1 MRVTNN
7 IRKKLIEIVGSED
20 FTEEPRTLEE
30 YMKDPGNPVL
40 IDPKRSVAIIKPESL
55 DEVKSVVK
63 VLNEEKI
70 PIVPRSCGL
79 DYHGNTIPVVDGAV
93 ILDLSKMRKIVELFP
108 TGEEG
113 MCATVEPGVSFEQLQ
128 RELDKYDV
136 RIPMPARHPAKATIV
151 STYANKHPSFRSS
164 WQGLYN
170 FPMLIPSVELVTAD
184 GEEFKSG
191 AFYAGM
197 GTVTAVG
204 MGLDRIPHGC
214 LGTSGIITKGVVVM
228 EKKPKIRKIFFAP
241 FDEFVDAAETAKR
254 VLRYSSKEI
263 G

>member
-79 DYHGNTIPVVDGAV
+79 DYHGNTIPVVEGAV
-93 ILDLSKMRKIVELFP
+93 ILDLSKMKKIVELFP

-113 MCATVEPGVSFEQLQ
+113 MCATVEPGVAVAV
-128 RELDKYDV
+128 DG
-136 RIPMPARHPAKATIV
+136 PAG
-151 STYANKHPSFRSS
+151 N
-164 WQGLYN
+164 
-170 FPMLIPSVELVTAD
+170 LV
-184 GEEFKSG
+184 GKPG
-191 AFYAGM
+191 YK
-197 GTVTAVG
+197 
-204 MGLDRIPHGC
+204 GC
-214 LGTSGIITKGVVVM
+214 
-228 EKKPKIRKIFFAP
+228 
-241 FDEFVDAAETAKR
+241 
-254 VLRYSSKEI
+254 YSSQGQRLLTDLAQAPHSHI
-263 G
+263 LDL